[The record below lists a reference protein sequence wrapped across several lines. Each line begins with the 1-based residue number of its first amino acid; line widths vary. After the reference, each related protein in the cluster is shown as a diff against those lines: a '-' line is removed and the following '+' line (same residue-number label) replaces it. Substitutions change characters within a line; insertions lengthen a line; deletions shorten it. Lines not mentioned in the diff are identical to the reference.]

1 MALILKSNS
10 VYTGPE
16 LVKGLSTYIA
26 RVQADGGVVASPSSV
41 ASTLIFVN
49 DIGLDEDRVLSATSA
64 NWGYKEQGG
73 NIVKL
78 YSLLGESG
86 DVVLEGGNTL
96 TQVNGVNF
104 VHTDGGVDTK
114 IYTQSAFNTLS
125 PAIVMQYKFNNR
137 DLSKSYAMTGY
148 SSELSSTYRHI
159 RAILTGQ
166 NLTIHSPSE
175 HTLNPFVAPP
185 NSMPVLL
192 AGLTDEGMM
201 LGESITN
208 NIATYPSANI
218 SPTLVPA
225 SGCNFFLGS
234 SNAGY
239 RSSKLT
245 GLLGESWCLSKITKD
260 EMVRIGNSIS

>member
-41 ASTLIFVN
+41 ASTLLFMK

-96 TQVNGVNF
+96 TQVDGVNF
-104 VHTDGGVDTK
+104 VRTDGGVDTK
-114 IYTQSAFNTLS
+114 IYTQSAFRITS

-137 DLSKSYAMTGY
+137 ALDKYYAITGY
-148 SSELSSTYRHI
+148 SSELNNAYRHL
-159 RAILTGQ
+159 RAMLIGQ
-166 NLTIHSPSE
+166 NLTVYGPSE
-175 HTLNPFVAPP
+175 RTLDPFVASP
-185 NSMPVLL
+185 NSMQVLL
-192 AGLTDEGMM
+192 VGLTDEGMM
-201 LGESITN
+201 LGESVTN

-218 SPTLVPA
+218 NPA
-225 SGCNFFLGS
+225 SIPESGCNFFLGT

-239 RSSKLT
+239 RSTKLE

>member
-26 RVQADGGVVASPSSV
+26 RVQADGGVVANPSSV
-41 ASTLIFVN
+41 TSALLFVS
-49 DIGLDEDRVLSATSA
+49 DMGLDEDRVLSATSA

-96 TQVNGVNF
+96 TQVDGVNF
-104 VHTDGGVDTK
+104 VRTDGGVDTK

-125 PAIVMQYKFNNR
+125 PAFVMQYKFNNR
-137 DLSKSYAMTGY
+137 ESTINYALTGY
-148 SSELSSTYRHI
+148 SSELNNAYRHI
-159 RAILTGQ
+159 RAVLTGQ
-166 NLTIHSPSE
+166 RLVIYGPSE
-175 HTLNPFVAPP
+175 HTLDPYVAAPS
-185 NSMPVLL
+185 SMQVIL

-201 LGESITN
+201 LGESVTN

-218 SPTLVPA
+218 NPASVPA
-225 SGCNFFLGS
+225 TGCNFFLGS
-234 SNAGY
+234 SSAGY
-239 RSSKLT
+239 RSSKLV